1 MKKIIF
7 RYWSLNIAVTILL
20 YFAYRITISETD
32 YADGDFLDWIFHILD
47 IVVNLLYSLAYL
59 VGMVLCSFAIFL
71 NLIDKVRNNFYLSLS
86 SFIGIPL
93 IYVVIITVNILS
105 DDLLQDNYVT
115 IFRNLLIFS
124 IIYLLFTGLQFS
136 LFRKKVINLI
146 RIHRKKYTL

>member
-32 YADGDFLDWIFHILD
+32 YADGDFLAWILQILD
-47 IVVNLLYSLAYL
+47 IVVNLLYSFAYL
-59 VGMVLCSFAIFL
+59 VGMALCSFAIFL

-93 IYVVIITVNILS
+93 VYVVIITTNILS
-105 DDLLQDNYVT
+105 NDLLQENYVT

-136 LFRKKVINLI
+136 FFRKKVNKLS
-146 RIHRKKYTL
+146 LNQS

>member
-32 YADGDFLDWIFHILD
+32 YDDGDFLAWILQILD

-59 VGMVLCSFAIFL
+59 VGMALCSFAIFL

-93 IYVVIITVNILS
+93 IYVVIITVEILS
-105 DDLLQDNYVT
+105 DELLQDNSVT

-124 IIYLLFTGLQFS
+124 IIYLLFAGLQFS
-136 LFRKKVINLI
+136 FFRKKVNKLD
-146 RIHRKKYTL
+146 LNPS

>member
-32 YADGDFLDWIFHILD
+32 YADADFLDWIFHILD

-59 VGMVLCSFAIFL
+59 VGMALCSFAIFL

-105 DDLLQDNYVT
+105 DDLLQDDYVT

-136 LFRKKVINLI
+136 FFRKKVNKLD
-146 RIHRKKYTL
+146 LNP

>member
-32 YADGDFLDWIFHILD
+32 YDDGDFLAWILQILD
-47 IVVNLLYSLAYL
+47 IVVNLVYSLAYL
-59 VGMVLCSFAIFL
+59 VGMALCSFAIFL

-105 DDLLQDNYVT
+105 DELLQDNSVT

-124 IIYLLFTGLQFS
+124 IIYLIFTGLHFS
-136 LFRKKVINLI
+136 FFRKKVNQLD
-146 RIHRKKYTL
+146 LNPS

>member
-32 YADGDFLDWIFHILD
+32 YDDGDFLAWILQILD

-59 VGMVLCSFAIFL
+59 VGMALCSFAIFL

-93 IYVVIITVNILS
+93 IYVVIITEDILN
-105 DDLLQDNYVT
+105 DDLLQDNSVT

-136 LFRKKVINLI
+136 FFRKKANQLD
-146 RIHRKKYTL
+146 LNPS

>member
-32 YADGDFLDWIFHILD
+32 YADGDFLDWILHILD

-59 VGMVLCSFAIFL
+59 VGMALCSFAIFL

-93 IYVVIITVNILS
+93 IYVVIITLNILR
-105 DDLLQDNYVT
+105 DELLQDNYVT

-124 IIYLLFTGLQFS
+124 IIYLHFTGLQFS
-136 LFRKKVINLI
+136 LFRKKVNKLD
-146 RIHRKKYTL
+146 LNPS